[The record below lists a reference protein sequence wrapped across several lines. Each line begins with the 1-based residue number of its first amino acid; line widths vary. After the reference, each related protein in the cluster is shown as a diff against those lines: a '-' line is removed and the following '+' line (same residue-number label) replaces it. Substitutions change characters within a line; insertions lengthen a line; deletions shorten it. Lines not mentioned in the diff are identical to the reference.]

1 MLVTPT
7 SMWGIPTRKEFMSDN
22 TESRYRCIIDI
33 AKSLS
38 MDELQVL
45 EKMIQDLW
53 WDKFEQKENYDATQQ
68 SNIQR

>member
-1 MLVTPT
+1 
-7 SMWGIPTRKEFMSDN
+7 MSDN

-53 WDKFEQKENYDATQQ
+53 WEKFEQKENYDATQQ